1 MSVEIGPVQ
10 VEIRSQRSAVQ
21 LKAPSFRGSCD
32 AQVPPPLKRG
42 YLRPARFPPLPP
54 SERFVSVALV
64 AALLLHAATPAQA
77 APDTVTLKGARSPSF
92 APDGRLAIAVEGD
105 ILVQLSPGA
114 PLKRLTTGL
123 PWDRDPS
130 WTTDGTAI
138 VYASDPSGTG
148 QFDLWRITVSKD
160 GTAGAPQRITNTP
173 QSETFP
179 SVAPDGSIA
188 FLRGSGGATRVWIRS
203 ADGTEKKLNT
213 KEQTEISPRFS
224 PDGSRVA
231 YIAVGET
238 GRRVLVRNAK
248 SDAETVA
255 NTDKNAERLA
265 WSPSGD
271 RIALSSR
278 TGVFVVPPD
287 GRYTNFASAR
297 RGELAWSAS
306 NQFAIAEFTEQ
317 NVAYNGD
324 PDRLGDRSSAEAYD
338 NQDKFYFVA
347 APAAPDANASEQSFK
362 STMDRAARNADAYDR
377 VWERSTKLY
386 FSQPDA
392 AQRRARW
399 DAVKAKHRPAAI
411 AAKNE
416 DELQRAIY
424 AMLQDRPS
432 LRNAATG
439 RAAVSS
445 AHPVS
450 TEAGLEILRAGGNV
464 VDAAVAVSFA
474 LGVVEPDASGVGGYG
489 EMVIASSKLEKPTL
503 IEFMSRVPEEASL
516 SNTSLLVNG
525 RYPSD
530 GPVLANVPGT
540 VAGMHAAWQKYGSGK
555 VAWKDLLQPAIR
567 AARNGYEVSE
577 GLATTLATER
587 DAFAKYPS
595 SMALFFRNGKPLVAG
610 DTIKNTDLAWV
621 LEQIAA
627 KGADGF
633 YKGDVAKKWVDD
645 IRPKGNA
652 MKLSDLARYYA
663 PEREAVSGTYRGYTL
678 WSSAPPVSGGA
689 ELVGRMNLLENFAK
703 PLNYVNDATSLHA
716 ALTAWFLVPTTRNRV
731 ADPGLWAVDIAPI
744 VNKDTAKIRWGCF
757 SADKALKP
765 ADVRGDTLPC
775 LKQAARVAAPV
786 KNGNRDGSGNADVAM
801 KLESPC
807 GDDHAVEVTHCR
819 SMGTT
824 AFTVADNDG
833 NVVAVTQTLGTWGG
847 NFYVTPG
854 LGFLSN
860 DKLTSYGTDPTAYG
874 SRLPFARHGST
885 LAPTIAFKG
894 KKPVFA
900 VGAAGNAWI
909 TSAVYQSLIGSLDF
923 GLNAQQ
929 ALELPRF
936 LPGGGGGPGAG
947 GANAGYSIQ
956 MEDGFSP
963 DVIKRL
969 RELGYGINFISLRGE
984 LREGYGAAIS
994 IDGKNVTA
1002 GADPRRAG
1010 AAGAVPNK

>member
-1 MSVEIGPVQ
+1 
-10 VEIRSQRSAVQ
+10 
-21 LKAPSFRGSCD
+21 
-32 AQVPPPLKRG
+32 
-42 YLRPARFPPLPP
+42 
-54 SERFVSVALV
+54 
-64 AALLLHAATPAQA
+64 
-77 APDTVTLKGARSPSF
+77 
-92 APDGRLAIAVEGD
+92 
-105 ILVQLSPGA
+105 
-114 PLKRLTTGL
+114 
-123 PWDRDPS
+123 
-130 WTTDGTAI
+130 
-138 VYASDPSGTG
+138 
-148 QFDLWRITVSKD
+148 
-160 GTAGAPQRITNTP
+160 
-173 QSETFP
+173 
-179 SVAPDGSIA
+179 
-188 FLRGSGGATRVWIRS
+188 
-203 ADGTEKKLNT
+203 
-213 KEQTEISPRFS
+213 
-224 PDGSRVA
+224 
-231 YIAVGET
+231 
-238 GRRVLVRNAK
+238 
-248 SDAETVA
+248 
-255 NTDKNAERLA
+255 AERLA
-265 WSPSGD
+265 WSPTGD
-271 RIALSSR
+271 RLALSSR

-297 RGELAWSAS
+297 RGEIAWSAAT
-306 NQFAIAEFTEQ
+306 NQFALAEYTEQ
-317 NVAYNGD
+317 NLGYNGD
-324 PDRLGDRSSAEAYD
+324 PDRLGDRSSAESYG
-338 NQDKFYFVA
+338 NEDKFWLVN
-347 APAAPDANASEQSFK
+347 APAAPDVGVAEQSFK
-362 STMDRAARNADAYDR
+362 STSDRAARNADAYDR

-392 AQRRARW
+392 ATRRVAW
-399 DAVKAKHRPAAI
+399 EAAKAKHRPAAM

-424 AMLQDRPS
+424 SMLQDRPS
-432 LRNAATG
+432 LRSAATG

-464 VDAAVAVSFA
+464 VDASVAVSFA

-489 EMVIASSKLEKPTL
+489 EMVIASPKLEKPTL

-516 SNTSLLVNG
+516 TNTSLLVNG

-540 VAGMHAAWQKYGSGK
+540 TAGMYAAWQKYGSGK
-555 VAWKDLLQPAIR
+555 LPWKDLLAPAIR

-587 DAFAKYPS
+587 DGFAKYPS
-595 SMALFFRNGKPLVAG
+595 SMALFFSNGQPLVAG
-610 DTIKNTDLAWV
+610 DTIRNPDLAWV

-633 YKGDVAKKWVDD
+633 YKGDVAKKWIDD

-652 MKLSDLARYYA
+652 MKLTDLARYYA

-689 ELVGRMNLLENFAK
+689 ELVGRMNLFEHYAK
-703 PLNYVNDATSLHA
+703 PLNYTNDAATLHA

-731 ADPGLWAVDIAPI
+731 ADPGLWSVDIAPI
-744 VNKDTAKIRWGCF
+744 TNKDTAKVRWGCF
-757 SADKALKP
+757 NAEKALKP

-775 LKQAARVAAPV
+775 LKSVPAVTPAKASGTGSPDATELASQSAP
-786 KNGNRDGSGNADVAM
+786 G
-801 KLESPC
+801 C

-819 SMGTT
+819 AMGTT
-824 AFTVADNDG
+824 AFTVADNEG

-860 DKLTSYGTDPTAYG
+860 DKLTSYGTDPSAYG

-909 TSAVYQSLIGSLDF
+909 TSAVYQSLIGALDF
-923 GLNAQQ
+923 GLNPQQ

-936 LPGGGGGPGAG
+936 LPGGGGGPAAG
-947 GANAGYSIQ
+947 GATAGYSIQ

-963 DVIKRL
+963 DVIKKL
-969 RELGYGINFISLRGE
+969 RALGYGINFVSLHGE
-984 LREGYGAAIS
+984 LREGYGSAVS
-994 IDGKNVTA
+994 IDGKNVMA
-1002 GADPRRAG
+1002 GADPRRSG